1 MATDGRDGNAVPAS
15 PCRRLEGKVAF
26 ITGGAAGSGEATA
39 RLFVLHG
46 AKVVI
51 GDVRDELGRAAASS
65 IGGEDVIT
73 FVHCDVSKEADV
85 ELAVDMAVAK
95 YGRIDVVFNNAG
107 VLDGCRGFAVAE
119 ADDFDRVMAVNARGV
134 FLGTKHAARA
144 MMASGVR
151 GSIINNGSVATVV
164 AGVASHAYVASK
176 HAVLGLTRSAAAEL
190 GQHGIRVNC
199 VSPFAYATSLACDF
213 IHMDQKQVEESVGAI
228 SNLKGAVLRADDVAR
243 ASVYLASDESCY
255 VSGQNIIIDGGFTAV
270 NHAFGLFKN

>member
-1 MATDGRDGNAVPAS
+1 
-15 PCRRLEGKVAF
+15 
-26 ITGGAAGSGEATA
+26 
-39 RLFVLHG
+39 
-46 AKVVI
+46 
-51 GDVRDELGRAAASS
+51 
-65 IGGEDVIT
+65 
-73 FVHCDVSKEADV
+73 
-85 ELAVDMAVAK
+85 MAVAK